1 MLKGDRLRS
10 LRREKGLTQE
20 ELGAMVGLKKS
31 EICLYEKEQR
41 SPSLETI
48 LDFIG
53 IFNVSADYLIGSE
66 VKAKVFMKQE
76 HVDNYPITKEEM
88 LFLEELKKDKMIYK
102 ILLEDPHRGIEL
114 IKTRIG

>member
-1 MLKGDRLRS
+1 MLKGDRLRN
-10 LRREKGLTQE
+10 LRKEKHLTQE

-66 VKAKVFMKQE
+66 VKVFMKQE

-88 LFLEELKKDKMIYK
+88 VFLEELKKDKMIYK
-102 ILLEDPHRGIEL
+102 ILLEDPYRGIEL

>member
-1 MLKGDRLRS
+1 MLKGDRLRN

-53 IFNVSADYLIGSE
+53 IFNVSADYLLGSE